1 MIQNEFLVGL
11 TVWWKIFD
19 KWTILTNNSEY
30 YSLTKA
36 TKKTNKIL
44 SLFKFFIFFI
54 SLSGITHNI
63 HFEKNY
69 LNGIV
74 TVDCQNSE
82 AAGVL

>member
-1 MIQNEFLVGL
+1 VNTIHSPKQQKKLIKFYLSSNFL
-11 TVWWKIFD
+11 F
-19 KWTILTNNSEY
+19 
-30 YSLTKA
+30 
-36 TKKTNKIL
+36 
-44 SLFKFFIFFI
+44 FFI